1 MERYRVPKHKTPVR
15 IRTADGREESVS
27 LFLSDFA
34 EDHVGSERPTDLFR
48 GSMAFFVAESERGE
62 VVFLRTGHLSLVT
75 IAAEHE
81 FADDLAGGD
90 SETGDLDTERAI
102 RVVLEDGFELTGIT
116 RYQLPEAQARL
127 QDFLN
132 AAEPF
137 LPLYQGEEL
146 VLINK
151 SRIAR
156 VTPA

>member
-1 MERYRVPKHKTPVR
+1 MERYRVPKHKRRVR

-48 GSMAFFVAESERGE
+48 AGAVFFVAEDESGK
-62 VVFLRTGHLSLVT
+62 VVFVRGGSLSLVT
-75 IAAEHE
+75 IPL
-81 FADDLAGGD
+81 ADDLADRLAGGNAEA
-90 SETGDLDTERAI
+90 SDLDTECAI
-102 RVVLEDGFELTGIT
+102 RVVLEDGLELTGVT

-132 AAEPF
+132 SADLF
-137 LPLYQGEEL
+137 IPLYQGEEV

-151 SRIAR
+151 SRITR